1 MGVFRAEI
9 DSVFYG
15 PVDGQNCLL
24 LFQEKKRFYWA
35 YSLHLK
41 IIKCGHNN
49 NDFGFEYWESCLIA
63 FVTFQFSFSLHGI
76 YF

>member
-24 LFQEKKRFYWA
+24 LFQGKKTFLLGLLVA
-35 YSLHLK
+35 
-41 IIKCGHNN
+41 
-49 NDFGFEYWESCLIA
+49 FEDHKMWP
-63 FVTFQFSFSLHGI
+63 
-76 YF
+76 